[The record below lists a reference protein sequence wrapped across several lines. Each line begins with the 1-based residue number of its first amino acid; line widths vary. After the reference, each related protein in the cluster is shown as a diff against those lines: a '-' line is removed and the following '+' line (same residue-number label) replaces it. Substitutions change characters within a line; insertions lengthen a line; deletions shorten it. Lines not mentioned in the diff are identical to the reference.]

1 MFPFPK
7 NVEGKYMKI
16 RMRYIIF
23 LIFLIIISA
32 IAIYKDVIFQ
42 EGNPLPVINGMF
54 RLNETNSYVL
64 IDENPIVYL
73 TKTNNKDE
81 LFEYIQKQ
89 YDIKL
94 KEQLGS
100 GYIFEGENIR
110 LIMTS
115 RQYTKFYQVWRLSLV
130 GDKLQ

>member
-1 MFPFPK
+1 
-7 NVEGKYMKI
+7 MKI
-16 RMRYIIF
+16 RKKYIIF

-32 IAIYKDVIFQ
+32 IAMYKDVIFQ

-110 LIMTS
+110 LLMTS
-115 RQYTKFYQVWRLSLV
+115 RQYTRFYQVWRLSLV